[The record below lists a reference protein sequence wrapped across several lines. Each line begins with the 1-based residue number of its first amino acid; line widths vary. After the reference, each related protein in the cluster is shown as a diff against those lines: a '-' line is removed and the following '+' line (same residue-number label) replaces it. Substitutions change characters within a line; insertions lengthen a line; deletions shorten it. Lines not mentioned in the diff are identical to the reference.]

1 MAGASSALNANGFD
15 AFIDGS
21 YDPSI
26 ADAVNRLEIGSGL
39 TPPTAITNVIAQSV
53 DDAFITTTLTLT
65 SGTAQV
71 TLMPLI
77 KGQVVTNINL
87 NSGAA
92 SVAQTHLWAAITAA
106 GTVGTCLA
114 VTTDGGTTP
123 TGGTTVQK
131 MVLTAPWTVPSTGL
145 YYVHVCATGTTTLP
159 TFDAF
164 AASAG
169 VRGTQAP
176 IVSGT
181 AATGLTVAPTVGSTT
196 LGGAITVTKGLAIW
210 LN

>member
-1 MAGASSALNANGFD
+1 MAGAGTALNSAFD
-15 AFIDGS
+15 TFADGA

-26 ADAVNRLEIGSGL
+26 ADAVNRLETQSGIA
-39 TPPTAITNVIAQSV
+39 PPAVITGVIAQSV
-53 DDAFITTTLTLT
+53 DDAFITTTLTLA
-65 SGTAQV
+65 SGTATFV
-71 TLMPLI
+71 AVGLV

-92 SVAQTHLWAAITAA
+92 SVAQTHLWAAITAT

-114 VTTDGGTTP
+114 VTTDGGTAV

-145 YYVHVCATGTTTLP
+145 YYVQVCAAGTTTLP
-159 TFDAF
+159 TFDA
-164 AASAG
+164 AVATAG
-169 VRGTQAP
+169 VRGTQPP
-176 IVSGT
+176 IISGT
-181 AATGLTVAPTVGSTT
+181 SATGLTVAPTVGSTT
-196 LGGAITVTKGLAIW
+196 LGGALTVGKALAVY